1 MIQNPVVSAG
11 GAEYTIQNTSS
22 VYFAQNSAK
31 AGEIV
36 ESGIGA
42 SRDILVTSGD
52 GIIIPWT
59 TKAGR
64 ARVPEYVYYFVMPA
78 SNVTIENA

>member
-1 MIQNPVVSAG
+1 MIFNPVIQSG
-11 GAEYTIQNTSS
+11 GGVYTIVNTSI
-22 VYFAQNSAK
+22 VYFGRDSAK

-36 ESGIGA
+36 ESRIGTFG
-42 SRDILVTSGD
+42 DILVTSGD
-52 GIIIPWT
+52 GKIIPWT
-59 TKAGR
+59 TRAGR